1 MDQNNTFGLS
11 KKADKIIKK
20 NINIR
25 NHYIIYFDSNG
36 SHYKTPKNN

>member
-11 KKADKIIKK
+11 KKADKIIK
-20 NINIR
+20 IR

-36 SHYKTPKNN
+36 SHCKTPKNN